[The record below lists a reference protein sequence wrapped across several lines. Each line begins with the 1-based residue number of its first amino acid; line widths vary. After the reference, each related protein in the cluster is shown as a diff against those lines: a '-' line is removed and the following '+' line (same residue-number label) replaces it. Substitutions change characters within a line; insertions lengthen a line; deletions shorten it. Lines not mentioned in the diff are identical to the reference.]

1 MNFDESLTDLILLIS
16 LMLLFVAVVTAIV
29 DACLE
34 EIDVRV
40 RLHRSKETAIAEG
53 ATLRDQLFMVRH
65 IPSMMSAG
73 IVLMMLAL
81 AVPRLLA

>member
-1 MNFDESLTDLILLIS
+1 MSLDESLADLILLIS
-16 LMLLFVAVVTAIV
+16 LMLLFVAVVTALV

-40 RLHRSKETAIAEG
+40 RLHRSKEAAIAEG
-53 ATLRDQLFMVRH
+53 AALRDQLFMVRH
-65 IPSMMSAG
+65 IPSMVSAG